1 MEEVVIVSAVRTAIG
16 KFAGSLASLP
26 AANLGATVI
35 QAALDRAGL
44 RPDQVHDVILGQI
57 LQAGA
62 GQGPARQAALLA
74 GLPHNVPAMSV
85 NKLCGSG
92 LKAVH
97 LAVQEIRDGDADV
110 VVAGGMESMS
120 QAPHLLPGSRKGQAM
135 GDWALQDSMIR
146 DGLTCAIGQVHM
158 GVTAENIAEQWKISR
173 EEQDAFAVQSQ
184 NKAEAAIKAGRFREE
199 IVPVMLAQK
208 KGDPIAFDTDEFPRF
223 GATLESM
230 TKLRP
235 AFKKDGTVTAANASG
250 INDGAAAVVVMRGS
264 TARKL
269 GLEPLAVIK
278 AYARAAVDPK
288 IMGTGP
294 IPASR
299 TCLQRAGWTVA
310 DLDLIEANE
319 AFASQSICVN
329 REMEWDTA
337 KVNVNGGAIALGHPV
352 GASGARILVTLLHE
366 LRRRNAH
373 KGLAT
378 LCIGG
383 GMGVAL
389 AVER

>member
-1 MEEVVIVSAVRTAIG
+1 M
-16 KFAGSLASLP
+16 
-26 AANLGATVI
+26 
-35 QAALDRAGL
+35 
-44 RPDQVHDVILGQI
+44 ILGQI

-235 AFKKDGTVTAANASG
+235 AFKKDGIVTAANASG

>member
-16 KFAGSLASLP
+16 KFAGSLSSLP

-44 RPDQVHDVILGQI
+44 QPDQVHDVILGQI

-97 LAVQEIRDGDADV
+97 LAVQGIRDGDADV

-135 GDWALQDSMIR
+135 GDWALQDSMTR

-184 NKAEAAIKAGRFREE
+184 NKAEAAIKAGRFRDE

-230 TKLRP
+230 AKLRP

-269 GLEPLAVIK
+269 GIEPLAVIK

-299 TCLQRAGWTVA
+299 TCLQRAGWSVG

-319 AFASQSICVN
+319 AFASQAICVN

-378 LCIGG
+378 LCVGG